1 MTENQAYRKEKVCC
15 SCKYFR
21 SFMGSAGYCIKQNN
35 NIDDMIDIMD
45 TCRNGK
51 YRYKPVLPEMI
62 KRKINGYM
70 WRIKRIWRKIFQRND
85 KKEVFVFDE
94 W

>member
-1 MTENQAYRKEKVCC
+1 MIENQVYRKEKVCC

-35 NIDDMIDIMD
+35 NIDDMIDILD
-45 TCRNGK
+45 KCHNGK
-51 YRYKPVLPEMI
+51 YKYKPILPEMI
-62 KRKINGYM
+62 KRELKGYI
-70 WRIKRIWRKIFQRND
+70 WRISRILRKMFQKND
-85 KKEVFVFDE
+85 KKEVWIFDE